1 MSPHLSTLTL
11 HRLRYDELHGD
22 ELRQAQAH
30 LEACESCRGRLG
42 AQQAFRRAFEAAPPR
57 LALPAEPPPRTLGQR
72 LRALDLRWLWAPALA
87 LAVAALLVLPGRL
100 PLGGGGGGLVE
111 EGRGGLVE
119 GGPEDE
125 GRVKGAA
132 GVLILVEERGV
143 LGEGEAVHPGDRLQ
157 LRLPPGSGSEA
168 WVGDRDGPIGRFAL
182 SPDGP
187 TLSPFALTVDAEEGD
202 EELILVLSAEPLDR
216 QAAGQAMKGR
226 AIEGVRVQRI
236 RLRKAR

>member
-22 ELRQAQAH
+22 ELRQARAH
-30 LEACESCRGRLG
+30 LETCESCRGRLG
-42 AQQAFRRAFEAAPPR
+42 AQLAFRRAFEAAPPR
-57 LALPAEPPPRTLGQR
+57 LALPADPALRTLGQR

-87 LAVAALLVLPGRL
+87 LAAAVLLILPGRL
-100 PLGGGGGGLVE
+100 PLGRDGGGGAHVE
-111 EGRGGLVE
+111 
-119 GGPEDE
+119 D

-157 LRLPPGSGSEA
+157 LRLPPGSGAEA

-216 QAAGQAMKGR
+216 QAAGQAMKGKV
-226 AIEGVRVQRI
+226 IEGVRVQRI